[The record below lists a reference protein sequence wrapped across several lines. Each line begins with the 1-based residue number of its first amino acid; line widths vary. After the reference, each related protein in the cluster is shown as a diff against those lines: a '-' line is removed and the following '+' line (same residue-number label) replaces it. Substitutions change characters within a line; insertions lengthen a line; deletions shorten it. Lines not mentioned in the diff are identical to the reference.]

1 MKLLVIQKKIKF
13 DIFDIDGHKYFTEQK
28 PIFYDIATGSFSS
41 LALSIFNN
49 RQILYYWGKGAGVL
63 NDTSNE
69 IILSTYP
76 LPISG
81 IDNIKK
87 IYARYNSIGIFC
99 WDNEKKLNV
108 LYVHGTQKFGI
119 DAGIGM
125 YDKPKPIIVNFL
137 RDEGI
142 NVLSVNFS
150 LNCISVLGQN
160 KNGENE
166 VYLRGELL
174 KRIFGFKEYKSKFM
188 KLEKE
193 WSKDVVAIS
202 PQENVIFFL
211 LTNGIV
217 KKLWRNKDKNNI
229 EEKEIKIE
237 GYDEILK
244 ELNTNDINKV
254 EFQSFLD
261 ENFVVFYQSK

>member
-1 MKLLVIQKKIKF
+1 
-13 DIFDIDGHKYFTEQK
+13 
-28 PIFYDIATGSFSS
+28 
-41 LALSIFNN
+41 
-49 RQILYYWGKGAGVL
+49 
-63 NDTSNE
+63 
-69 IILSTYP
+69 
-76 LPISG
+76 
-81 IDNIKK
+81 
-87 IYARYNSIGIFC
+87 
-99 WDNEKKLNV
+99 
-108 LYVHGTQKFGI
+108 
-119 DAGIGM
+119 
-125 YDKPKPIIVNFL
+125 
-137 RDEGI
+137 
-142 NVLSVNFS
+142 
-150 LNCISVLGQN
+150 
-160 KNGENE
+160 
-166 VYLRGELL
+166 
-174 KRIFGFKEYKSKFM
+174 M

-217 KKLWRNKDKNNI
+217 KKLWRNKEKNII